1 MLGTIRVQ
9 GRQDIIVNTTLSPK
23 TSLTR
28 ALVGGNWLDSH
39 ILAQLESYRNAERIL
54 EETTRQIKKLWIL
67 NPKFLGLLK

>member
-9 GRQDIIVNTTLSPK
+9 GRQNIIVNTTLSQ